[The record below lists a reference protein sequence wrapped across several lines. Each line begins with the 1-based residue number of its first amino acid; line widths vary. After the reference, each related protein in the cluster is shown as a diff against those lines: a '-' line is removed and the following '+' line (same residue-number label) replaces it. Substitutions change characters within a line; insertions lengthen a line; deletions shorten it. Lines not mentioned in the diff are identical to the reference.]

1 MGLFDSMT
9 RQKCGLTQC
18 SKYTTTGK
26 VFAVRASSLPNVVR
40 AIARVLH
47 LSNAHSR
54 KYVSGHRPIT
64 DRHNQPHQNPQS
76 HQPTTN
82 PTNSHHRLWEEFRGC
97 GALEE
102 LMTRMGVVVGEGRYN
117 LAGDLLQA
125 FLPLLYVGEGLEDAG
140 GDECGDE
147 FLAGLSLAGKGRAPH
162 PQQPYPQQ
170 PQQQQPEAAAPQPD
184 GTCCVRRGRG
194 WGCGVLL

>member
-1 MGLFDSMT
+1 
-9 RQKCGLTQC
+9 
-18 SKYTTTGK
+18 
-26 VFAVRASSLPNVVR
+26 
-40 AIARVLH
+40 
-47 LSNAHSR
+47 
-54 KYVSGHRPIT
+54 
-64 DRHNQPHQNPQS
+64 
-76 HQPTTN
+76 
-82 PTNSHHRLWEEFRGC
+82 
-97 GALEE
+97 
-102 LMTRMGVVVGEGRYN
+102 MTRMGVVVGEGRYN

-140 GDECGDE
+140 GDECGVE